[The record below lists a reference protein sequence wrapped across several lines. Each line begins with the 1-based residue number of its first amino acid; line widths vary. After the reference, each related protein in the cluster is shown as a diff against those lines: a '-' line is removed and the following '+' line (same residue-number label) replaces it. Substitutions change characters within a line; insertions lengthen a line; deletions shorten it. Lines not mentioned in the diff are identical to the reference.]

1 MVESCLCDDVQ
12 ALRAGEYL
20 LCKNAQVNWNDLQ
33 VVLALARE
41 GSFFRAGAALGTT
54 HTTVGRRFRAFE
66 RSLGVRL
73 FERGDE
79 GLEPTPAGLKVI
91 ESAER
96 TEAELFELEARLLGG
111 DRQLDGPLRVSTNEL
126 LFELHRKTFA
136 SFLARYPGIRLT
148 VSCRDEE
155 ASLRRREADIALRLS
170 NAPQETLVGRR
181 VGRVDFAVYASK
193 ALAKRVGERA
203 PWGAW
208 PWLHWDERV
217 GASWLDSWLAEHA
230 KGVRVSMRVDMG
242 TPALRDAIRAG
253 FGVHF
258 LACSQG
264 DADGQLRR
272 VGPVQRAFSRDVWLL
287 TLKEVRTTTRV
298 RAFLDH
304 FEAARRLT

>member
-1 MVESCLCDDVQ
+1 M
-12 ALRAGEYL
+12 
-20 LCKNAQVNWNDLQ
+20 CKNAHMNWDDLQ

-41 GSFFRAGAALGTT
+41 RTFFGAGAVLGTT
-54 HTTVGRRFRAFE
+54 HTTVARRFRAFE

-73 FERGDE
+73 FDRGDE
-79 GLEPTPAGLKVI
+79 GLAPTLAGLKVI

-126 LFELHRKTFA
+126 LFDLHRKTFA
-136 SFLARYPGIRLT
+136 SFLARHPGITLT
-148 VSCRDEE
+148 ISCRDEE
-155 ASLRRREADIALRLS
+155 ASLRRREADVALRLS
-170 NAPQETLVGRR
+170 NAPHETLVGRR

-193 ALAKRVGERA
+193 ALARRVGERA
-203 PWGAW
+203 AWAAW

-217 GASWLDSWLAEHA
+217 GAPWLDAWLAEHA
-230 KGVRVSMRVDMG
+230 KGATVSMRVDLG
-242 TPALRDAIRAG
+242 TFALREAIRAG

-258 LACSQG
+258 LACTQG
-264 DADGQLRR
+264 DADGQLTR

-304 FEAARRLT
+304 FSQAR